1 MGGYAPSLAELS
13 NVEQHIDIY
22 QIRRGNP
29 NLQAV
34 RFFSNE
40 LSISV
45 ETKYISA
52 EWFTRYSYDDKP
64 YMEETTYSN
73 GLYVRELCQSKGLP
87 SSKLS
92 NKPKSTTLGRIIY
105 PFN

>member
-13 NVEQHIDIY
+13 DVEQHIDIY

-45 ETKYISA
+45 GTKYISA

-64 YMEETTYSN
+64 IYGRKRPIRMASML
-73 GLYVRELCQSKGLP
+73 GVMPIREAS
-87 SSKLS
+87 
-92 NKPKSTTLGRIIY
+92 IV
-105 PFN
+105 